1 MNDEHS
7 RIALNQDTALQEKLM
22 SLLIINETKATKLF
36 DSKFRKDPAQ
46 ALRIICDLVNS
57 IAGFAESTLN
67 INRDYLQ
74 KSLVNESKN
83 YSNVRLLHLN
93 RSKLSVE
100 TVINLFKGWASHPSD
115 RQPIF
120 EEIYNSL
127 FNIIKSYF
135 VLFESSFSSDLM
147 KKQWSE
153 LYTVNL
159 EELKSIMRSIKF

>member
-46 ALRIICDLVNS
+46 ALRIICDLVNN
-57 IAGFAESTLN
+57 IAGFAESSLN

-100 TVINLFKGWASHPSD
+100 TVINLFKGWASYPSD